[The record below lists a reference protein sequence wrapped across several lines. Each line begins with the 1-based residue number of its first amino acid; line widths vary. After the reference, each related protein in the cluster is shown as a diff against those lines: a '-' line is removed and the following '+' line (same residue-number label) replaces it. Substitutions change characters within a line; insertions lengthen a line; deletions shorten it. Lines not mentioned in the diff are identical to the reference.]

1 MEFASKFVS
10 ILQVALEIL
19 LLLFLVFQQSLRSY
33 ILLTIY
39 CSIQLA
45 TSVLEVMVEPVSR
58 SLASAPAEEEE
69 NHPRNDG
76 RYRTAL
82 ALRWRG

>member
-1 MEFASKFVS
+1 MEKFIAV
-10 ILQVALEIL
+10 
-19 LLLFLVFQQSLRSY
+19 R
-33 ILLTIY
+33 
-39 CSIQLA
+39 
-45 TSVLEVMVEPVSR
+45 SVLEVMVEPVSR

-82 ALRWRG
+82 ALRWLAKKAFLTKHSLD

>member
-1 MEFASKFVS
+1 MGTDVTQER
-10 ILQVALEIL
+10 
-19 LLLFLVFQQSLRSY
+19 QQAHA
-33 ILLTIY
+33 
-39 CSIQLA
+39 QLDMLPVERFIA
-45 TSVLEVMVEPVSR
+45 VRSVLEVMVESVSR

-82 ALRWRG
+82 ALRWLAEKAFLTKHSLD